1 MLNPKNYPFYQK
13 VKRNLYMMEKLL
25 TDETNNPDF
34 DRDTIQNNEQNDHKV
49 DKNGRSKSADGQVD
63 TQANTKI

>member
-1 MLNPKNYPFYQK
+1 
-13 VKRNLYMMEKLL
+13 MMEKLL

-34 DRDTIQNNEQNDHKV
+34 DRDTIQNNEQNDFKV